1 VIIDSSAVVAI
12 VTKEPSGEACRN
24 SLRAAS
30 IRRMS
35 AANVLETS
43 IVLSRV
49 HDDTFST
56 EFDELL
62 AVMNVIIE
70 PVTSEQVVIA
80 REAHRRYGRGSRHR
94 ARLNFGDC
102 FAYAL
107 AKVYAEPLLFVGND
121 FIHTDLKPALS
132 NA

>member
-12 VTKEPSGEACRN
+12 VTNEPAGDSCRQ
-24 SLRAAS
+24 SLRAAP

-49 HDDTFST
+49 NDDIFAT

-62 AVMNVIIE
+62 AAMNVIIE
-70 PVTSEQVVIA
+70 PVTIEQVYIA

-94 ARLNFGDC
+94 AHLNFGDC

-107 AKVYAEPLLFVGND
+107 ARVYDEPLLFVGND
-121 FIHTDLKPALS
+121 FIYTDLEPALIPG
-132 NA
+132 

>member
-1 VIIDSSAVVAI
+1 
-12 VTKEPSGEACRN
+12 
-24 SLRAAS
+24 
-30 IRRMS
+30 MS

-49 HDDTFST
+49 NDDIFST

-62 AVMNVIIE
+62 VAMNIIFE
-70 PVTSEQVVIA
+70 PVTAEQAQIA
-80 REAHRRYGRGSRHR
+80 REAHRQYGRGSRHR

-107 AKVYAEPLLFVGND
+107 ARVYDQPLLFVGND
-121 FIHTDLKPALS
+121 FIHPDLESALS

>member
-1 VIIDSSAVVAI
+1 VIIDSSAIVAI
-12 VTKEPSGEACRN
+12 ITNEPAGEACRKA
-24 SLRAAS
+24 LRAAQ

-49 HDDTFST
+49 NDDIFST

-62 AVMNVIIE
+62 VTMSIIAE
-70 PVTSEQVVIA
+70 PVTIEQVTIA
-80 REAHRRYGRGSRHR
+80 REAHRRYGRGSQHR

-102 FAYAL
+102 FTYAL
-107 AKVYAEPLLFVGND
+107 AKIYDEPLLFVGND
-121 FIHTDLKPALS
+121 FIHTDLKPALTL
-132 NA
+132 A